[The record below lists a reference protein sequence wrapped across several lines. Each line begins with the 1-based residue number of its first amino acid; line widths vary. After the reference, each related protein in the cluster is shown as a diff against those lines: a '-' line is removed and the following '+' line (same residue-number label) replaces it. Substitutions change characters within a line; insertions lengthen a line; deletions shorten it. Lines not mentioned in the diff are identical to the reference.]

1 MAPRGP
7 SLPHGPPHGRRVPG
21 EAALAVVAAL
31 AHGEHAGVGRA
42 GEEEVAHVEGSQRAE
57 PPALARAAE
66 ALQAAAGLG
75 AHAGGAAAARCGAR
89 ASREGGRRA
98 ALRPPPAFK
107 ELGRSLARSARGGC
121 CALAAPRS
129 RGRAGGR
136 AVPGCAG
143 RESACTHQADP
154 ARLLRGKDTSPKASR
169 PPPAVPADGVTPVT
183 RPPLRSRLLQQGLN
197 ECDL

>member
-107 ELGRSLARSARGGC
+107 ELGRSLARLGAGAVPWPRPG
-121 CALAAPRS
+121 AAG
-129 RGRAGGR
+129 GRAGGLCLGARGGNPR
-136 AVPGCAG
+136 AP
-143 RESACTHQADP
+143 T
-154 ARLLRGKDTSPKASR
+154 RLIPRDCSVGK
-169 PPPAVPADGVTPVT
+169 TPVRR
-183 RPPLRSRLLQQGLN
+183 RPGHHPLCQQMVSHPSPAPP
-197 ECDL
+197 